1 RARPLRPRGLDAHA
15 DDHVHRPRRAA
26 RHVSLRRG
34 GAGFGVAPQPE
45 RALQRG
51 DGHRALTSPRADAT
65 VTNENNR
72 RDAHMD
78 HFTYRNFDLCCEQVS
93 LRSVAADVGTPAYV
107 YSTAAL
113 LERYGAY
120 ADAFAEGPHVVY
132 SSLKAHANLRR
143 LAPLSGA
150 GD

>member
-1 RARPLRPRGLDAHA
+1 TTSCYTSYYCSRHPPHLHSFPTRRSSDLGLDAHA

-93 LRSVAADVGTPAYV
+93 LRSLAADVGTP
-107 YSTAAL
+107 
-113 LERYGAY
+113 
-120 ADAFAEGPHVVY
+120 
-132 SSLKAHANLRR
+132 
-143 LAPLSGA
+143 
-150 GD
+150 